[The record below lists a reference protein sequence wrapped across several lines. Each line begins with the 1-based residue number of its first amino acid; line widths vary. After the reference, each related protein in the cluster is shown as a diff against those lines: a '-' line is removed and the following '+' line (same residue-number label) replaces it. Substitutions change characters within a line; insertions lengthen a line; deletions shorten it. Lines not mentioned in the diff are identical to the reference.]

1 MEFIYSY
8 ISVEVF
14 WSILLIIHGLIS
26 VALLG
31 GLTHQTLSVLGKRRQ
46 RGETILNRFAG
57 VQSSIYTTSVCVL
70 WIFSFFFGG
79 WIYSKYRVAVRIP
92 MEQQGIW
99 ITQGLFELKEH
110 LVSLGL
116 FLLPAYYTLWSFDKN
131 SEFEQAK
138 KMLTLTLTTICWY
151 SFLVGHI
158 VNNVRGFGS

>member
-1 MEFIYSY
+1 MELIYNL

-14 WSILLIIHGLIS
+14 WSILLILHGLIS

-31 GLTHQTLSVLGKRRQ
+31 GLTHQSLSLIVKRRQ
-46 RGETILNRFAG
+46 RNQNILDRFAG
-57 VQSSIYTTSVCVL
+57 VQSAVYTNAVCVL
-70 WIFSFFFGG
+70 WIVSFFFGG

-116 FLLPAYYTLWSFDKN
+116 FLLPAYYALWTFDKDKVFQN
-131 SEFEQAK
+131 STK
-138 KMLTLTLTTICWY
+138 LLTLTLAAICWY
-151 SFLVGHI
+151 SFLIGHI